1 MPRRKAVS
9 NRSCGKNPTHPIPSA
24 FDTVQDQIVYT
35 VQGHVWKVD
44 REAQAA
50 CGLPA
55 PLEGPIRIMYTVY
68 AILCYVLYM
77 YYTYILYIH
86 THNIYRRLIRYY
98 STIYQIYHMYHMLII
113 RAYIVISIYI
123 CIFICKY
130 IYIYTYIYVYI
141 HVFTAVAIAMA
152 SISDHSTA
160 AERCRKRQREPDAA
174 GVQQDIRTMFY
185 YVLPRYMVQCK

>member
-1 MPRRKAVS
+1 MRASGSPR
-9 NRSCGKNPTHPIPSA
+9 GTDTHYVHS
-24 FDTVQDQIVYT
+24 
-35 VQGHVWKVD
+35 
-44 REAQAA
+44 
-50 CGLPA
+50 
-55 PLEGPIRIMYTVY
+55 
-68 AILCYVLYM
+68 LCHSMLCVVHVLYI
-77 YYTYILYIH
+77 YIYIH

-98 STIYQIYHMYHMLII
+98 STIYQIYHMLII

-130 IYIYTYIYVYI
+130 IYIYTHIYIYVYI